1 MEDSIDIVDCFSMAF
16 FDYHLDCCSYLFHRC
31 GMLHDLHL
39 CHYCNYLDH
48 HQLHVDC
55 LNCFGTTIGL
65 GFQATVSQIHQLVVV
80 DNRIAN
86 CSTGINFSDYKA
98 YFDYIRRGH
107 HGCPGRCWEHLQK
120 TDSFVVS
127 YIVLLVFN

>member
-55 LNCFGTTIGL
+55 FRDNFLDCTTNDCLNCCFGTTIGL

-80 DNRIAN
+80 DNRTAN
-86 CSTGINFSDYKA
+86 CSAGINFSD
-98 YFDYIRRGH
+98 
-107 HGCPGRCWEHLQK
+107 
-120 TDSFVVS
+120 
-127 YIVLLVFN
+127 